1 MAVPNQFIYNHFSI
15 IQWMDQGQT
24 GEAGVEVQVGTRGRK
39 KLKSRM
45 LNVCV
50 FLFFF
55 FVCFLEFWTSVS
67 ESTDDTFFF

>member
-1 MAVPNQFIYNHFSI
+1 MAVPNQFIYNHFST

-50 FLFFF
+50 C
-55 FVCFLEFWTSVS
+55 VLEFWTSVS
-67 ESTDDTFFF
+67 QSTDDNVA